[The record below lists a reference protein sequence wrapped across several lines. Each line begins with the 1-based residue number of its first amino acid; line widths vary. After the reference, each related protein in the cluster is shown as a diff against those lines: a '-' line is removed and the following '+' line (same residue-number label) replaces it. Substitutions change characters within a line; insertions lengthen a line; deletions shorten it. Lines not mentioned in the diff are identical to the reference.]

1 MTEKSCHHRR
11 YGSLYTLYLDQQA
24 IEFLDSGLSP
34 EEWFRC
40 NICNIKSDEK
50 KESGIVN
57 ISSSKAVFVK
67 RFFIDNA
74 WQKILY
80 ALYKDQALQT
90 FKLSLDMASA
100 GVPIPRPLAVI
111 RDPERKKK
119 SVYLLSEALR
129 HYRTLKKTIIDLK
142 DPAQVQDVLD
152 YLAVLLAKMHNAGFF
167 HGDMKWKNIMIDARS
182 KNSACFI
189 DLDTAGRLIS
199 RRDRRY
205 ARDLAR
211 FCIDIQESL
220 PQQGQVCRF
229 ITAYSRFATRT
240 PKSIMEHTLPYHMK
254 IAAKHRA
261 KYGIEPTPLKLD
273 P

>member
-24 IEFLDSGLSP
+24 IEFLDSGLTP

-40 NICNIKSDEK
+40 NIFNIKSDEK
-50 KESGIVN
+50 KESGIIN

-67 RFFIDNA
+67 RFFINNT

-100 GVPIPRPLAVI
+100 GIPIPRPLAVI

-119 SVYLLSEALR
+119 AVYLLSEALSN
-129 HYRTLKKTIIDLK
+129 YRTLKKTITDFK
-142 DPAQVQDVLD
+142 NPVQVQDVLD
-152 YLAVLLAKMHNAGFF
+152 YLAGLLARMHNAGFF

-182 KNSACFI
+182 NNSACFI

-220 PQQGQVCRF
+220 PQQGQDQRF
-229 ITAYSRFATRT
+229 IMSYSRFAART
-240 PKSIMEHTLPYHMK
+240 PQAIMEHIQPYHMK
-254 IAAKHRA
+254 IAAKHRT
-261 KYGIEPTPLKLD
+261 KYGIDPTPLQLD